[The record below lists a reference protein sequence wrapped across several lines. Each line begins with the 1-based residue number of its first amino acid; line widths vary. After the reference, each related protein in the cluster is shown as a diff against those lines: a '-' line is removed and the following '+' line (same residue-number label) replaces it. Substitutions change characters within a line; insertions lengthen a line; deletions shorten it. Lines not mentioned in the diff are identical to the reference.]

1 MKKINLCLVSIFMM
15 LPLMTSCDNII
26 TDDYITIYNA
36 EDYIN
41 LGIDDNGY
49 YKEDETSVLE
59 DFKTWY
65 KKTYNRTITVNYA
78 TFSTNEDIYN
88 QIKLGSLKADLV
100 CPSDYMIQKMASEN
114 MLEEFEYDEETDSYP
129 IIENYNNYGSKYI
142 KNLFKKNNLSRYSIP
157 YTWGTM
163 GFTYNMNY
171 LDSEDLSSW
180 DCMWDSLLKGKLTV
194 KDSVRDTY
202 FTSVMYVYKDELDG
216 LANQYENEEIT
227 AEEYNNKLSE
237 IFNRADDQTLAKCKE
252 ALIQLKKNIYG
263 LEVDDGKTE
272 IVKGTYYASLA
283 WSGDAVYSM
292 DVAEEGDDPTELGY
306 VIPKEGSN
314 IWFDGF
320 CMPKG
325 ANIEIASRFMDF
337 MSLPSTAAKN
347 MSYTGYTS
355 AIAGQ
360 EIWNLVNDWYAAS
373 EDDED
378 YSSYD
383 EVDLSYFFEGTLD
396 EDEEAKIVVSE
407 RGRQFDAQYPSYD
420 VITRCAIMKDFG
432 SQTEK
437 LNQMWADFKA
447 A

>member
-1 MKKINLCLVSIFMM
+1 MKRINLCLVSFLMI
-15 LPLMTSCDNII
+15 LPLMTSCENIV

-49 YKEDETSVLE
+49 YIEDETSVLD

-65 KKTYNRTITVNYA
+65 KQKFNRTITVNYA

-100 CPSDYMIQKMASEN
+100 CPSDYMIQKMANEG
-114 MLEEFEYDEETDSYP
+114 MLEVFDYDSESNSYKL
-129 IIENYNNYGSKYI
+129 IENYNKFGSNYI
-142 KNLFKKNNLSRYSIP
+142 KNLFDKNNLSLYSIP

-163 GFTYNMNY
+163 GFTYNMDY
-171 LDSEDLSSW
+171 VSEEDLSSW
-180 DCMWDSLLKGKLTV
+180 DCMWDSSLKGKVTV

-202 FTSVMYVYKDELDG
+202 FTAVMHVYKQELLDLKNQFDE
-216 LANQYENEEIT
+216 EEISS
-227 AEEYNNKLSE
+227 EEYNNKLSE
-237 IFNRADDQTLAKCKE
+237 IFNRADDDTLSKCRD
-252 ALIQLKKNIYG
+252 ALISLKKNIYG

-292 DVAEEGDDPTELGY
+292 DVADEDGTSLGY
-306 VIPKEGSN
+306 VIPEEGSN
-314 IWFDGF
+314 IWFDGW

-325 ANIEIASRFMDF
+325 ANTTIASRFLDF
-337 MSLPSTAAKN
+337 MSLPSIAAKN
-347 MSYTGYTS
+347 MDYTGYTS

-360 EIWNLVNDWYAAS
+360 EIWDLVNEWYAAS
-373 EDDED
+373 EDDKD
-378 YSSYD
+378 YDNYD

-396 EDEEAKIVVSE
+396 VGEEAKIVVSE

-420 VITRCAIMKDFG
+420 VISRCAIMKDFG